1 MQGGEIHM
9 DLIEHAGLW
18 WAFWKIDR
26 RQKPYNIKNKA
37 LPHCKKCGKFLQAN
51 RKYETWC
58 SWCESF
64 A

>member
-1 MQGGEIHM
+1 M
-9 DLIEHAGLW
+9 DLTEIWTGPGAI
-18 WAFWKIDR
+18 FWEIDR
-26 RQKPYNIKNKA
+26 RKKPHNIKNKA